1 MSPQYSNTKL
11 RKRYYDIQP
20 AYTEYKPTA
29 MEHSKAF
36 AIVIAIIATLV
47 IITLTFGCES
57 QSGRLSQIP
66 KEKVVI
72 LDSDSKIASD
82 NGRQYVITNYKVKR
96 IDYGVIDWISIQGKS
111 KYECGDTIYHRFMP

>member
-11 RKRYYDIQP
+11 RKRYYDIHTTTK
-20 AYTEYKPTA
+20 YHPTTR
-29 MEHSKAF
+29 EHTKAL
-36 AIVIAIIATLV
+36 AITLLILAIIVLIALSTAC
-47 IITLTFGCES
+47 TS
-57 QSGRLSQIP
+57 QSGRIAQIP

-72 LDSDSKIASD
+72 LDSDSKVASD

-96 IDYGVIDWISIQGKS
+96 IDYGVIDWITIQGKS